1 MPTASCG
8 RRAWPW
14 SRDARRTDR
23 TPPENRPH
31 ENRNRQHSVNKD
43 WLEKDFYAVLGVAKD
58 ATPAEIKKKYR
69 SLARELHPDK
79 NPGDKAAEERFKAV
93 SEAYDVLSDDAKRKE
108 YDEARSLFAGGGG
121 FRPGGGAG
129 GYGGGQQYNVEDLFG
144 QDSGGFGEFLGGIF
158 NRGRARSPQ
167 PRRGQDLESSLTLS
181 FDDALDGVT
190 VPLRLSSD
198 APCSACHGT
207 GAKAGTVPRV
217 CPTCEGTGQ
226 TSRNAGG
233 FAFSDPC
240 VTCRGRGLF
249 VDDPCP
255 VCHGSG
261 RGLSARTVQAR
272 IPAGVK
278 NGARIRLKG
287 KGGTGER
294 GGPNGDL
301 LIDVAVTPDP
311 VFDRKGDNLT
321 VTVPVTFAEAALGAD
336 IKVPTPRGGSVTVK
350 VPAGT
355 ANGRTFRVR
364 GKGIRRKDG
373 TNADLLVTVEVAVPQ
388 KLSDDAREALQQY
401 AQATADHDPRTDLF
415 ALADRPRSSS

>member
-1 MPTASCG
+1 M
-8 RRAWPW
+8 
-14 SRDARRTDR
+14 
-23 TPPENRPH
+23 
-31 ENRNRQHSVNKD
+31 NKD
-43 WLEKDFYAVLGVAKD
+43 WLEKDFYAVLGVSKD

-93 SEAYDVLSDDAKRKE
+93 SEANDILSDEAKRKE

-121 FRPGGGAG
+121 PFASGGRGGFGGGA
-129 GYGGGQQYNVEDLFG
+129 QYNVEDLFG
-144 QDSGGFGEFLGGIF
+144 QGSGGFGEFLGGLF
-158 NRGRARSPQ
+158 NRGRTPT

-181 FDDALDGVT
+181 FDDALDGIT
-190 VPLRLSSD
+190 VPLRLSSE
-198 APCSACHGT
+198 APCAVCHGT
-207 GAKAGTVPRV
+207 GARAGTVPRV

-226 TSRNAGG
+226 TARNAGG

-255 VCHGSG
+255 TCHGSG
-261 RGLSARTVQAR
+261 RGLSSRTVQAR

-278 NGARIRLKG
+278 DGSRIRLKG
-287 KGGTGER
+287 KGGPGEK
-294 GGPNGDL
+294 GGPAGDL
-301 LIDVAVTPDP
+301 LIDITVTAHP
-311 VFDRKGDNLT
+311 VFARKGDNIT
-321 VTVPVTFAEAALGAD
+321 VAVPVTFVEAALGAD
-336 IKVPTPRGGSVTVK
+336 VRVPTPRSGSVTVK

-373 TNADLLVTVEVAVPQ
+373 TNGDLLVTVEVTVPATLTEEAAAALREFAV
-388 KLSDDAREALQQY
+388 A
-401 AQATADHDPRTDLF
+401 ADGHDPRAELF
-415 ALADRPRSSS
+415 ALAQGAGARSSP

>member
-1 MPTASCG
+1 M
-8 RRAWPW
+8 
-14 SRDARRTDR
+14 
-23 TPPENRPH
+23 
-31 ENRNRQHSVNKD
+31 NKD

-108 YDEARSLFAGGGG
+108 YDEARSLFAGGG
-121 FRPGGGAG
+121 FRPGGGG
-129 GYGGGQQYNVEDLFG
+129 GFGRGQQYDVNVEDLFG

-158 NRGRARSPQ
+158 NRGRGRSPQ

-190 VPLRLSSD
+190 VPLRLSTD
-198 APCSACHGT
+198 APCSVCHGT
-207 GAKAGTVPRV
+207 GAKSGTVPRV

-287 KGGTGER
+287 KGGPGEK

-301 LIDVAVTPDP
+301 LIDVTVTPHP
-311 VFDRKGDNLT
+311 VFDRKADNLT

-373 TNADLLVTVEVAVPQ
+373 TNGDLLATVEVTVPPS
-388 KLSDDAREALQQY
+388 LSDEARDALREFA
-401 AQATADHDPRTDLF
+401 AASDGVDPRTELF
-415 ALADRPRSSS
+415 ALAEGARTRSTS